1 MPYVTDTHALVWYM
15 IDDPDLSTKA
25 RQVFE
30 EVDSGQ
36 DHIFIPCIV
45 FFEVLYLIEK
55 RKILIDFDRF
65 IEMVLSSWNYRV
77 EPLCLPIIERSS
89 MIPRERISDP
99 WDRLIAATSLY
110 LGIPLITRD
119 RYLHRIGL
127 KIIW

>member
-25 RQVFE
+25 RQIFK

>member
-25 RQVFE
+25 RQIFE

-65 IEMVLSSWNYRV
+65 IEIVLSSWNYRV